1 MVLAFPCRQLSSDPN
16 GNLDKRTENAIRK
29 WTLFSHDSIKR
40 SMFFFFAK
48 IPDLFIVLVNFK

>member
-40 SMFFFFAK
+40 SMFFFLPKFQ
-48 IPDLFIVLVNFK
+48 ICL